1 MRVYIRWNDK
11 VTYFLLIAAI
21 IICFGGALGTLLS
34 FITRQQD
41 FLEAAVECAISNNYQ
56 QLINLIV
63 DRQVILNEIKLAI
76 SLMLTMIA
84 IWLTC
89 IMSIIYK
96 LYYSYSKKS
105 GVL

>member
-11 VTYFLLIAAI
+11 ITYFLLIATI
-21 IICFGGALGTLLS
+21 IICFCGALGILLS
-34 FITRQQD
+34 FIIRQQA
-41 FLEAAVECAISNNYQ
+41 FLEAAVECAISNNYN

-105 GVL
+105 VVS